1 MQPRILIV
9 DDERTLVRMLRQV
22 LEIEMPDAV
31 VDAAYSGEDALS
43 QLAKTTFDL
52 ILADL
57 RMPGLGGLE
66 LIKGVRYLDP
76 DVPIILM
83 TAYGSND
90 LEVQAAMVGSSYYLD
105 KPFDI
110 QDLLAG
116 VRSCLEGKEVDGG

>member
-1 MQPRILIV
+1 MQPRILIC

-31 VDAAYSGEDALS
+31 VDDAYSGEAALS
-43 QLAKTTFDL
+43 QLANASYDL

-66 LIKGVRYLDP
+66 LIKGVRYLDS

-83 TAYGSND
+83 TAYGSDD
-90 LEVQAAMVGSSYYLD
+90 LEVKAAMAGSSYYLD

-110 QDLLAG
+110 QDLLDA
-116 VRSCLEGKEVDGG
+116 VRACLEGADDDGD

>member
-1 MQPRILIV
+1 MEPRILIV
-9 DDERTLVRMLRQV
+9 DDEKTLVRMLRQV
-22 LEIEMPDAV
+22 LEIDLPDAI
-31 VDAAYSGEDALS
+31 VDAAHSGEEALS
-43 QLAKTTFDL
+43 QLASGTYNL

-83 TAYGSND
+83 TAYGSD
-90 LEVQAAMVGSSYYLD
+90 DVEVQAAMAGSSYYLD

-110 QDLLAG
+110 EDLLSAVRACLAG
-116 VRSCLEGKEVDGG
+116 EEAEGG